1 MTVYTDGYF
10 ISADSLYDTKYITAV
25 LTSQPGDVQ
34 LAETSYGLMII
45 KKYPLDDGLWKNE
58 VNSVFFSDMDANI
71 IAQKKLT
78 VFGEE
83 YKQIQRNEE
92 YLKGYSLKN
101 IQPLDSRLIYSEQ

>member
-1 MTVYTDGYF
+1 M
-10 ISADSLYDTKYITAV
+10 
-25 LTSQPGDVQ
+25 
-34 LAETSYGLMII
+34 
-45 KKYPLDDGLWKNE
+45 WKNE